1 MVATGGTVASGTGGG
16 SGGSF
21 SGTGNSPGA
30 GGAAATGGMNP
41 AGGAAG
47 GQSGTGGRGMG
58 GAASGTGG
66 ALGAGGASG
75 NRKATMV
82 VRGAGTATAGDMVM
96 IGRIM
101 AQGFGP
107 VTVVSD
113 AMVTAQSVVGSDL
126 VVISSS
132 AESGPLQAKLKDI
145 AIPVLCIEDAE
156 FRLMG
161 MSTGGSHTANTTQL
175 TIVPAGAALVGGAT
189 GMVTFTS
196 KPGPLGWATGTSAA
210 TVVIGATMVGNASQ
224 AVIFG
229 YPKGAQMPGGV
240 APARRAGFAIRE
252 ALAAALNADGIKLFD
267 AILAWVLQ

>member
-1 MVATGGTVASGTGGG
+1 MTATGGTVAPGTGGG
-16 SGGSF
+16 ASLGTGGSPGVGGAP
-21 SGTGNSPGA
+21 STGGTSPVGGA
-30 GGAAATGGMNP
+30 GGST
-41 AGGAAG
+41 
-47 GQSGTGGRGMG
+47 SGTGGRGMG
-58 GAASGTGG
+58 GASGTGG
-66 ALGAGGASG
+66 SPGAGGASG

-96 IGRIM
+96 IGRIV

-132 AESGPLQAKLKDI
+132 AESAPLQAKLKDI

-156 FRLMG
+156 FKLMG

-175 TIVPAGAALVGGAT
+175 SIVPAGAALVGAAT

-196 KPGPLGWATGTSAA
+196 TPGELGWATGTSAA
-210 TVVIGATMVGNASQ
+210 TVVIGATMVGNAAQ

-229 YPKGAQMPGGV
+229 YPKGAQMPGGA

-252 ALAAALNADGIKLFD
+252 TLAAGLNAEGLKLFD

>member
-1 MVATGGTVASGTGGG
+1 
-16 SGGSF
+16 
-21 SGTGNSPGA
+21 
-30 GGAAATGGMNP
+30 
-41 AGGAAG
+41 
-47 GQSGTGGRGMG
+47 
-58 GAASGTGG
+58 
-66 ALGAGGASG
+66 
-75 NRKATMV
+75 MV
-82 VRGAGTATAGDMVM
+82 VRGAGTATAGDMLM

-145 AIPVLCIEDAE
+145 AIPVLCVEDAE
-156 FRLMG
+156 FKLMG
-161 MSTGGSHTANTTQL
+161 MSTAGSHTANTTQL
-175 TIVPAGAALVGGAT
+175 SIVPAGAALVGGAT

-196 KPGPLGWATGTSAA
+196 KAGPLGWATGTSAA

-252 ALAAALNADGIKLFD
+252 ALAAALNAEGIKLFD